1 MSAALQ
7 PKLLERD
14 GRALFTVFHPA
25 LGRQR
30 AAVLVCPPF
39 LHEHAMGYRLFAM
52 LGDQLA
58 QRGIAVMR
66 FDYHGMG
73 DSAGAAAAFSLAG
86 AATDAAFV
94 GEMLKERSGDAAP
107 IVLGVRAGALV
118 AAALAGRMPLRGLWL
133 WQAVVDGRRYLAEL
147 EAIDRAQRGSAQR
160 FPNGGGERVASGE
173 RVLVGMPCAAAFLDE
188 LAGAR
193 LERGAN
199 WPPLTLLESADAAT
213 DFAGARRI
221 ALAPGLHEWVGRV
234 DISHFLLPAV
244 RDLAERLAASPEIP
258 R

>member
-1 MSAALQ
+1 MSAVLR
-7 PKLLERD
+7 PKLLECD

-39 LHEHAMGYRLFAM
+39 LHEHALSYRLFAL

-73 DSAGAAAAFSLAG
+73 DSAGTDEAFSLA
-86 AATDAAFV
+86 AAKTDAAVV
-94 GEMLKERSGDAAP
+94 GEALRECSWDVTP

-118 AAALAGRMPLRGLWL
+118 AAALAGHMPLRGLWL
-133 WQAVVDGRRYLAEL
+133 WQAVFDGRRWLAEL
-147 EAIDRAQRGSAQR
+147 EAIDRAQRSSTQR
-160 FPNGGGERVASGE
+160 FSNGGGERIAPGS
-173 RVLVGMPCAAAFLDE
+173 RVLVGMPCAADFLDE
-188 LAGAR
+188 LAAAR
-193 LERGAN
+193 LERSAN
-199 WPPLTLLESADAAT
+199 WPPLTLIEPVDAAT

-221 ALAPGLHEWVGRV
+221 ALAPGLHEWIAQV
-234 DISHFLLPAV
+234 DIGHFLLPAV
-244 RDLAERLAASPEIP
+244 RDLADRLAASPEIP